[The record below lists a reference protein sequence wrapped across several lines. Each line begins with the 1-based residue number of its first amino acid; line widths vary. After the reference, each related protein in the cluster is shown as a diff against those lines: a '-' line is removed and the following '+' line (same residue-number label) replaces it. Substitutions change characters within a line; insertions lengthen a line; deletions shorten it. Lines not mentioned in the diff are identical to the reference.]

1 MASSKAGL
9 VSIVLLRFIT
19 LAALAGSIVVLFLD
33 KLTLDDGSKFTFKDI
48 IAYRYVLA
56 TAAVGF
62 VYTIIQI
69 PFAIYHAI
77 KEKRVFK
84 NQFLPEFDF
93 YADKMVAF
101 LLATGVGA
109 GFALTFELKK
119 FVKDFFDSLRRNL
132 GTPRVD
138 ESDSALNKFLDK
150 ALFATGLLFLGFL
163 CMAVLSIFSSIN
175 KITKNSSSSKSNR
188 GCFD

>member
-9 VSIVLLRFIT
+9 VSIGLL
-19 LAALAGSIVVLFLD
+19 
-33 KLTLDDGSKFTFKDI
+33 
-48 IAYRYVLA
+48 RYVLA

-77 KEKRVFK
+77 KEKRVSK

-109 GFALTFELKK
+109 GFGLTFELKK
-119 FVKDFFDSLRRNL
+119 FVKDFLDSIKNL
-132 GTPRVD
+132 GIPGVD
-138 ESDSALNKFLDK
+138 ESDSAINKFLDK
-150 ALFATGLLFLGFL
+150 AIFATGLLFLGFL

-175 KITKNSSSSKSNR
+175 RITTNSSYSKSNR
-188 GCFD
+188 GCFN

>member
-9 VSIVLLRFIT
+9 ISIVLQ
-19 LAALAGSIVVLFLD
+19 
-33 KLTLDDGSKFTFKDI
+33 SKTTFKDI
-48 IAYRYVLA
+48 IAYRYVIA
-56 TAAVGF
+56 TAAAGF

-77 KEKRVFK
+77 KEKRLFR

-109 GFALTFELKK
+109 GFAITFELKK
-119 FVKDFFDSLRRNL
+119 FVRDFLSSLENL
-132 GTPRVD
+132 GVD
-138 ESDSALNKFLDK
+138 EGDFPINKFLDK
-150 ALFATGLLFLGFL
+150 ANMAIGLLFLGFL
-163 CMAVLSIFSSIN
+163 CMAILSIFSSIN
-175 KITKNSSSSKSNR
+175 RINTTTPSKSSR
-188 GCFD
+188 GCFK